1 MFVLSCILY
10 VKENINSYLLCSEV
24 HEYPTR
30 NQSNIYLR
38 KCKYSSTQN
47 NFEYVAIKLFN
58 SIPMYYRNMDDTEKF
73 KIKIKNVLLK
83 NPLYNV
89 SEFYDLKWT

>member
-1 MFVLSCILY
+1 MSRKILIVICY
-10 VKENINSYLLCSEV
+10 APRFMNI
-24 HEYPTR
+24 
-30 NQSNIYLR
+30 LR
-38 KCKYSSTQN
+38 ETKVKCKYSSTQN
-47 NFEYVAIKLFN
+47 NFEYVAINLFN

-73 KIKIKNVLLK
+73 KIKIVLLK

>member
-1 MFVLSCILY
+1 MNILRETK
-10 VKENINSYLLCSEV
+10 V
-24 HEYPTR
+24 T
-30 NQSNIYLR
+30 IYLK

-47 NFEYVAIKLFN
+47 NFEHVAIKLFN

>member
-1 MFVLSCILY
+1 MVRL
-10 VKENINSYLLCSEV
+10 KNPNNSSYRKITCGTNGERIV
-24 HEYPTR
+24 
-30 NQSNIYLR
+30 IY
-38 KCKYSSTQN
+38 
-47 NFEYVAIKLFN
+47 KLFS

>member
-1 MFVLSCILY
+1 MLQL
-10 VKENINSYLLCSEV
+10 NYL
-24 HEYPTR
+24 
-30 NQSNIYLR
+30 
-38 KCKYSSTQN
+38 
-47 NFEYVAIKLFN
+47 N

-83 NPLYNV
+83 NPLYV

>member
-1 MFVLSCILY
+1 
-10 VKENINSYLLCSEV
+10 
-24 HEYPTR
+24 
-30 NQSNIYLR
+30 
-38 KCKYSSTQN
+38 
-47 NFEYVAIKLFN
+47 
-58 SIPMYYRNMDDTEKF
+58 MYYRNMDDTEKF